1 MNGIWDEILRQ
12 KAELESESNLR
23 GFGVSIEKI
32 LGMTLSEFARLD
44 TAIQI
49 FSKVLDC
56 EIWLC
61 PTDSIAS
68 QIKQDDPEAVT
79 YTVGELRELIRLN
92 PTPDDL
98 TRINNEKIVFN
109 NSKIVEGMVG
119 L

>member
-1 MNGIWDEILRQ
+1 MKGIWDEILRQ
-12 KAELESESNLR
+12 QAEIKSESNLR
-23 GFGVSIEKI
+23 GFGVSIEQI

-61 PTDSIAS
+61 PTDSIAFP
-68 QIKQDDPEAVT
+68 IKQDDPEAVT
-79 YTVGELRELIRLN
+79 YTVEELRVLIRLN

-98 TRINNEKIVFN
+98 KRINSVKIVFN
-109 NSKIVEGMVG
+109 NSKIV
-119 L
+119 